1 MKTTYLTS
9 LSTTLSPFSPHGKVA
24 RLVLS
29 LLPADARSRIAI
41 KTTLL
46 PRSSALTSPATLELG
61 FKDGKKMQWRWEPKR
76 RLKEQHDEE
85 GRSQDEAK
93 LKDVVEEVERHW
105 RGLKR
110 KEELAG

>member
-9 LSTTLSPFSPHGKVA
+9 LSTTLSPFSPHGKVP
-24 RLVLS
+24 RLVLT

-76 RLKEQHDEE
+76 RLKEHEE
-85 GRSQDEAK
+85 GQRQEAAK

-105 RGLKR
+105 RGLNR